1 MENSGDAAAS
11 VLSARQ
17 TRVYRRLKDL
27 VSHGAAE
34 FFGDACRLIADDRTW
49 PTATHQVAHALR
61 EVESALRDVL
71 EPDGVQGHREEIL
84 SVLRTLE
91 ISENDPDAELWLG
104 LCGEGNVRGL
114 SARAHRNRLQPP
126 RPMDAEFREFFGGME
141 SMLDRLLERFEDR
154 YIDVFGRLDEL
165 LKAATPGIKH
175 AGALQRRFPANQVT
189 LQYFFSRASAAWLR
203 PLNEAGFFASPPPPQ
218 VNEDQSVSF
227 PTWPASE
234 YLVRVAK
241 DDPQATLAAALSI
254 PKSDN
259 SLVTWNLVEIAL
271 ALPPDGGVQLV
282 PQIASSIPG
291 SYGVV
296 GVDDVGA
303 LFARLARA
311 GFVDDAMTVARA
323 VLNELPTRS
332 GRAGRLRDHDH
343 VTVLEES
350 VPSLVAAAGRPAF
363 VLLVELLDKAIAAD
377 ASPRGAE
384 DGYDGSLIW
393 RAAIERNDTYSKADP
408 KNALVDAIRAAAT
421 DLVDAGTMTVPEA
434 VEDLASRRWLI
445 FRRLALDLLAAC
457 GVGAHDLVGR
467 YLTDPEIVQDEYVE
481 REYLLLAR
489 SAQTWLDQR
498 DRDRLLARIDR
509 GPDPSSWIAQHRQ
522 QRGEEPSTDLVHAWV
537 EKWQRDRFA
546 AVEQLLPPHLQARY
560 EVLVLHHGQAPDP
573 AIPREPAFA
582 VWGEDSPVSTDDL
595 AAMPTAAL
603 VEFLRTWQPPT
614 DWRQRDRSSLRGVL
628 NQAVRQDAQRR
639 SADARWFIGLDPVYI
654 TPVLEGLGQA
664 ATDKAELDW
673 PALVPLWLWVNEQ
686 AESELTQGRV
696 SRGARAWHR
705 PRLAVLRLLI
715 TGLND
720 HWDELI
726 NQDATL
732 WSIISSASQDP
743 DPTQDDEAADDD
755 ADAFEVLMLDAVRPV
770 AIRAAITYGFQA
782 RQHAPDADI
791 GPVLALL
798 DDHVDST
805 ADPARA
811 VHATF
816 GSLFQFLV
824 ATDPLWA
831 EQHLP
836 AIFPPDPDQ
845 RDFWEAAWNA
855 HLQRLNIADRAWQ
868 LLRPQYARAV
878 DALDPDMKGD
888 RTLTRAK
895 YLGHHLAGRYWFGQ
909 LALDEPDRLL
919 KRFYEAAPAEVTG
932 QIIATAGRS
941 LPEGTPASSDL
952 LQRLIALWD
961 YRVQA
966 VKDGADPHELRDFD
980 EWFVSGAFDDTWAL
994 QQLLMVVRRLPDIDL
1009 DPEVLGRIAALA
1021 PTHPLRCL
1029 AILEQ
1034 WLKNEPDRWAL
1045 RHSTN
1050 HLRTIV
1056 EAGTTAGADAA
1067 ALAKKIASALALR
1080 GIHLTTA
1087 NRK

>member
-1 MENSGDAAAS
+1 VENGGDAAAS

-17 TRVYRRLKDL
+17 VRVCRRLKDL
-27 VSHGAAE
+27 VSDGAAA
-34 FFGDACRLIADDRTW
+34 FFGDACRLMADDRRW

-71 EPDGVQGHREEIL
+71 EPDGVQGHREQIL
-84 SVLRTLE
+84 SVLQALE
-91 ISENDPDAELWLG
+91 VPEDDPDAEFWLG
-104 LCGEGNVRGL
+104 LCGRDNMRGL
-114 SARAHRNRLQPP
+114 VARAHRNGLRAP
-126 RPMDAEFREFFGGME
+126 RPLDAEFRAFFGGME

-165 LKAATPGIKH
+165 LKVATPKLKH
-175 AGALQRRFPANQVT
+175 SQALQKRFPANQVT

-203 PLNEAGFFASPPPPQ
+203 PLNEVGFFALPPSPQ

-234 YLVRVAK
+234 YLVRVAE
-241 DDPQATLAAALSI
+241 DDPQATLAAARSI

-271 ALPPDGGVQLV
+271 ALPPESGVQLA

-291 SYGVV
+291 RYGVV
-296 GVDDVGA
+296 AADDVGA
-303 LFARLARA
+303 LFARLAQA
-311 GFVDDAMTVARA
+311 GFVDAAMTVARA
-323 VLNELPTRS
+323 ILNDLPTRS
-332 GRAGRLRDHDH
+332 GPAARLRDHDY

-363 VLLVELLDKAIAAD
+363 TLLVDLLDKAIAAD
-377 ASPRGAE
+377 ATPRGRK

-393 RAAIERNDTYSKADP
+393 RPAIERNDTYSRADP
-408 KNALVDAIRAAAT
+408 RNTLVDAIRAAAS
-421 DLVDAGTMTVPEA
+421 DLIDAGTMSVSEV
-434 VEDLASRRWLI
+434 VEDLASHRWLI
-445 FRRLALDLLAAC
+445 FRRLTLDLLAGC
-457 GVGAHDLVGR
+457 GAGAHDVVGR
-467 YLTDPEIVQDEYVE
+467 YLTNPEIAQDEHVE
-481 REYLLLAR
+481 REYLLLAC
-489 SAQTWLDQR
+489 SAQTWLERR
-498 DRDRLLARIDR
+498 DRNRLLALIDR
-509 GPDPSSWIAQHRQ
+509 GPDPSSWIAQHGRH
-522 QRGEEPSTDLVHAWV
+522 RGEEPSTDLVHAWV
-537 EKWQRDRFA
+537 DKWRRDRFA
-546 AVEQLLPPHLQARY
+546 AVERLLPPHLQARY
-560 EVLVLHHGQAPDP
+560 ELLVLHHGQAPDP
-573 AIPREPAFA
+573 TIPPQPAYA
-582 VWGEDSPVSTDDL
+582 VWSEESPVSADDL
-595 AAMPTAAL
+595 AAMLTQAL
-603 VEFLRTWQPPT
+603 AEFLRTWQPPT

-639 SADARWFIGLDPVYI
+639 SADARWFIGLDPVYL

-664 ATDKAELDW
+664 AMDKAQLDW
-673 PALVPLWLWVNEQ
+673 PALVPLWLWVNKQ
-686 AESELTQGRV
+686 AETELAQGTI
-696 SRGARAWHR
+696 SRGQRAWRH

-720 HWDELI
+720 HWDQLA
-726 NQDATL
+726 NQDAAL
-732 WSIISSASQDP
+732 WSIIRSASRDP

-755 ADAFEVLMLDAVRPV
+755 ANAFELLMLDAVRPI

-782 RQHAPDADI
+782 RQHAPNADI

-798 DDHVDST
+798 DEHVDST

-811 VHATF
+811 VHATY

-824 ATDPLWA
+824 ATDPRWA

-836 AIFPPDPDQ
+836 AVFPPEPDQ
-845 RDFWEAAWNA
+845 QAYWEAAWNA
-855 HLQRLNIADRAWQ
+855 HLQRLNVTDRAWQ

-878 DALDPDMKGD
+878 DALDPDMKAD

-895 YLGHHLAGRYWFGQ
+895 YLGHHLAGRYWHGK

-932 QIIATAGRS
+932 QIIATAGQS
-941 LPEGTPASSDL
+941 LPIGALASPEL
-952 LQRLIALWD
+952 LQRLTALWD

-966 VKDGADPHELRDFD
+966 VKEGADPHELQDFD
-980 EWFVSGAFDDTWAL
+980 QWFISGAFDDTWAL
-994 QQLLMVVRRLPDIDL
+994 QQLLIVLRRLPDMDL
-1009 DPEVLGRIAALA
+1009 GPEVLARIATLA
-1021 PTHPLRCL
+1021 STHTLRCL

-1034 WLKNEPDRWAL
+1034 WLNNEPDRWAL
-1045 RHSTN
+1045 RHRRH

-1056 EAGTTAGADAA
+1056 EAGTTAAADAA
-1067 ALAKKIASALALR
+1067 AFAKKVASALALR